1 MSSLIL
7 VMTNITLSIN
17 DDIYKKMKAHSD
29 IKWSEFV
36 RLAIEKRINALDSID
51 DTSYMMRLSDD
62 IIMKEWD
69 NAVKK

>member
-69 NAVKK
+69 DAVKK

>member
-1 MSSLIL
+1 
-7 VMTNITLSIN
+7 MTNITLSIN